1 MTPSLLSLMLI
12 ILIAWFLLPLV
23 LRQLQVRH
31 LECLC
36 ATGRSIVLTYDDGP
50 SPETTSAL
58 LDLLTQREVPATF
71 FVIGS
76 RAEANPDLVSRLLLA
91 GHEIGNHTQSHLNAW
106 KTWPLAAVRDIRV
119 GRQTLARLGVPP
131 GRFRPPYGLSL
142 IHI

>member
-76 RAEANPDLVSRLLLA
+76 PGRGESRS
-91 GHEIGNHTQSHLNAW
+91 GQS
-106 KTWPLAAVRDIRV
+106 LAAR
-119 GRQTLARLGVPP
+119 GPLNG
-131 GRFRPPYGLSL
+131 
-142 IHI
+142 